1 MRRGCERV
9 GCAARPQHRHGRQHL
24 ERDGLGKP
32 ARAVELARV
41 VEHRVGRPEQRET
54 RLSWGL
60 ALGDFE
66 QRLRKIRVP
75 HHEGSVLEIRPGA
88 RPPAH
93 PACYRSR
100 MPRLLLVDGHS
111 NLYRAFY
118 AIRAGLTAPDG
129 TPTNA
134 AYGFL
139 RMQHKLLRELD
150 PTHVGVA
157 FDVGKETFRTRLDE
171 RYKAHRPPMP
181 EELAVQIPLTQE
193 ALGLLGV
200 AVLAEPDVEADD
212 VIGTFAVRAAAAG
225 FEVVIASTDKDLMQ
239 LVRDP
244 SIAMWHTRLERLL
257 NEKGVE
263 EVFGVPPARVG
274 EVLSLMGD
282 SSDNI
287 PGCPGIGEKG
297 ARELI
302 AAWGSIDEIYAHLDE
317 VTPPRARKA
326 LTEHRHEV
334 ELSRELVHI
343 RTDLKIHAKL
353 EALARGRVNAGA
365 LAEFYRRVGFT
376 SLLAE
381 IESEGRAPPPPA
393 SREVAPEAVSSLLGR
408 PGVAIAIAG
417 DRLAV
422 ATGKEV
428 VAVAAPVTELARIVA
443 PHLENLWCHDAK
455 ALLAVIRDAGEEP
468 HGVPRDAMLAGYL
481 LAPGEGTDLAGLC
494 SRFGVAPPA
503 SDAPEERARAVAALA
518 PVLAT
523 RLKKDDL
530 EEVFT
535 TLELPLVPVLEAM
548 ERHGI
553 RIDLPVLEELSR
565 QLAAS
570 LAELERE
577 IHSEAGGPFNIN
589 SPQQLSEV
597 LFERR
602 GLPVLRR
609 TAKTRAP
616 STDADVLFELA
627 AKGHRLPALLL
638 EYREQAKLKSTYV
651 DALPKQVGRDGR
663 IHTRFNQAVAAT
675 GRLSSSDPSLQNI
688 PVRTEMGR
696 EVRRAFVADPGH
708 VLLAADYSQIEL
720 RVLAHLSQDP
730 TLAEAF
736 ERGEDIHRATA
747 ALVFGVAPELVGPE
761 QRRAAK
767 TINFGLIYGM
777 GSYALAR
784 ELGVSNA
791 EAAKFIDAYF
801 ARLPNV
807 REYLEATK
815 EQARVTGKVTTLFGR
830 VRWISG
836 LDAANSQVRGNAER
850 QAINAPVQGTAADLM
865 KLAMIR
871 LHRELETG
879 GVPAR
884 LLLQVHDELV
894 LEVAGKAVQ
903 EVATLATSVMEGV
916 AHLRVPLKVEIGTGK
931 SWAAAKG

>member
-1 MRRGCERV
+1 
-9 GCAARPQHRHGRQHL
+9 
-24 ERDGLGKP
+24 
-32 ARAVELARV
+32 
-41 VEHRVGRPEQRET
+41 
-54 RLSWGL
+54 
-60 ALGDFE
+60 
-66 QRLRKIRVP
+66 
-75 HHEGSVLEIRPGA
+75 
-88 RPPAH
+88 
-93 PACYRSR
+93 

-118 AIRAGLTAPDG
+118 GIRAGLTAPDG

-134 AYGFL
+134 TYGFL
-139 RMQHKLLRELD
+139 RMQHKLLRDLS
-150 PTHVGVA
+150 PTHVAVA
-157 FDVGKETFRTRLDE
+157 FDVGEETFRTRLDE

-181 EELAVQIPLTQE
+181 HELRVQVPLTQE

-225 FEVVIASTDKDLMQ
+225 YEVVIASTDKDLMQ

-244 SIAMWHTRLERLL
+244 AIVMWHTRLERLL
-257 NEKGVE
+257 DERGVE
-263 EVFGVPPARVG
+263 KVFGVPPAKVG

-297 ARELI
+297 AKELI
-302 AAWGSIDEIYAHLDE
+302 AAWGSVDEIYAHLDE
-317 VTPPRARKA
+317 VVPPRARKA
-326 LTEHRHEV
+326 LAEHRDEV
-334 ELSRELVHI
+334 ELSRELVRI
-343 RTDLKIHAKL
+343 RTDLKVRSGL
-353 EALARGRVNAGA
+353 DALVRAPANTSG

-381 IESEGRAPPPPA
+381 IEPAGEAPPPAPGREA
-393 SREVAPEAVSSLLGR
+393 GLDEVALLAKRSGAAVAAS
-408 PGVAIAIAG
+408 G
-417 DRLAV
+417 DRLGI
-422 ATGKEV
+422 ATKKDV
-428 VAVAAPVTELARIVA
+428 VVISAPSSELARA
-443 PHLENLWCHDAK
+443 LSPHLEHLWCHDAK
-455 ALLAVIRDAGEEP
+455 ALLAYLRDAGASP
-468 HGVPRDAMLAGYL
+468 NGVPRDAMLAGYL
-481 LAPGEGTDLAGLC
+481 LAPGESSELSALCRRLA
-494 SRFGVAPPA
+494 VAAPA
-503 SDAPEERARAVAALA
+503 SEAPEERARAVASLA

-523 RLKKDDL
+523 RLKKGDL

-553 RIDLPVLEELSR
+553 RLDLAVLDELSR
-565 QLAAS
+565 RLTAS
-570 LAELERE
+570 LADLERD
-577 IHSEAGGPFNIN
+577 IHAEAGGPFNIN
-589 SPQQLSEV
+589 SPQQLAEV

-616 STDADVLFELA
+616 STDADVLGELA
-627 AKGHRLPALLL
+627 ARGHRLPALLL

-651 DALPKQVGRDGR
+651 DALPKQVAADGR
-663 IHTRFNQAVAAT
+663 VHTRFNQAVAAT
-675 GRLSSSDPSLQNI
+675 GRLSSSDPNLQNI

-696 EVRRAFVADPGH
+696 EVRRAFVADPGQ

-720 RVLAHLSQDP
+720 RVLAHLSGDP
-730 TLAEAF
+730 ALEEAF
-736 ERGEDIHRATA
+736 ARGDDIHRATA

-777 GSYALAR
+777 GAYALAR

-791 EAAKFIDAYF
+791 EAGKFIEAYF
-801 ARLPNV
+801 ARLPKV
-807 REYLEATK
+807 REYLDATK

-871 LHRELETG
+871 LHRELGAGE
-879 GVPAR
+879 VPGR
-884 LLLQVHDELV
+884 LLLQVHDELI
-894 LEVAGKAVQ
+894 LEVAKESVE
-903 EVATLATSVMEGV
+903 EVSALVTRVMEGV
-916 AHLRVPLKVEIGTGK
+916 ATLRVALKVEIGTGS
-931 SWAAAKG
+931 SWAEAKG